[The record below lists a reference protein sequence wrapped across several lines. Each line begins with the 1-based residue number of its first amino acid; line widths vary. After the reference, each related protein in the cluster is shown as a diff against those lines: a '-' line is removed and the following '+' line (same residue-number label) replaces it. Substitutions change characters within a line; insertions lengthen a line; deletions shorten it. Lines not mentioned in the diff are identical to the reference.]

1 MMTDRGAA
9 EGAMARS
16 AEPLVLNEIERDELD
31 RLVRAHS
38 TPQQV
43 ALRARIILLAA
54 DGIGNRDSA
63 RRLGVTVQT
72 VRCWRRR
79 WDSAPDLA
87 LVDRLA
93 PRPGTPPT
101 FTAEQI
107 CAILA
112 LACEPPDASG
122 VPITHWSQSAL
133 AREAVK
139 RGLVETISHGSVGR
153 FLKGGGSPAPSRAC
167 LADAGARSGF

>member
-1 MMTDRGAA
+1 MEA
-9 EGAMARS
+9 AMARS
-16 AEPLVLNEIERDELD
+16 AEPIVLSAVEGEELD

-79 WDSAPDLA
+79 WGGEPALA
-87 LVDRLA
+87 LAERLADA

-101 FTAEQI
+101 FTPEQI

-112 LACEPPDASG
+112 LACEPPEASG

-139 RGLVETISHGSVGR
+139 RRLVETISHGSVGR
-153 FLKGGGSPAPSRAC
+153 FLKGG
-167 LADAGARSGF
+167 

>member
-1 MMTDRGAA
+1 
-9 EGAMARS
+9 MARS
-16 AEPLVLNEIERDELD
+16 AETIVLSEVEREELD

-38 TPQQV
+38 TPQQL
-43 ALRARIILLAA
+43 ALRTQIILLAA

-79 WDSAPDLA
+79 WDGAPDLA

-93 PRPGTPPT
+93 DAPRPGTPPT
-101 FTAEQI
+101 FPPEQI

-112 LACEPPDASG
+112 LACEPPAG
-122 VPITHWSQSAL
+122 C
-133 AREAVK
+133 R
-139 RGLVETISHGSVGR
+139 
-153 FLKGGGSPAPSRAC
+153 SRT
-167 LADAGARSGF
+167 GARARWPAKR

>member
-1 MMTDRGAA
+1 
-9 EGAMARS
+9 MARY
-16 AEPLVLNEIERDELD
+16 AEPLVLGEVEREELD
-31 RLVRAHS
+31 CLVRAHS
-38 TPQQV
+38 TPQQL

-79 WDSAPDLA
+79 WGGEPDLA
-87 LVDRLA
+87 LAERLADA

-112 LACEPPDASG
+112 LACEPPEASG
-122 VPITHWSQSAL
+122 IPITHWSQSAL

-153 FLKGGGSPAPSRAC
+153 FLKGG
-167 LADAGARSGF
+167 